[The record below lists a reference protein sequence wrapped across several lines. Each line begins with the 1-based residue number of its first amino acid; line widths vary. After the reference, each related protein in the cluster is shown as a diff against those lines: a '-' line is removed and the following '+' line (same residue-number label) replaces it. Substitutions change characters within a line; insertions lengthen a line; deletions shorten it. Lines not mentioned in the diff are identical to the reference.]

1 MWLLIVGVVDC
12 PIGGNFG
19 IVVEVCDSLVL
30 MVHIEEC
37 VPDGGERGL
46 RRIAIDTGDRNL
58 SLKLCAP
65 GRPTSVEC
73 LALGRL

>member
-58 SLKLCAP
+58 SLKLCAR
-65 GRPTSVEC
+65 RPTSVEC
-73 LALGRL
+73 LTLGRL